1 MSSFYCYLLFTSNQR
16 QTYIGATVDP
26 NRRLR
31 QHNQELAGGARRTKG
46 YVWQRALYVGGFP
59 DWNATLQFEWSW
71 KRHGRGKPG
80 LAGKLDALLN
90 LLHSEKSTSTA
101 TPFRYWPS
109 KITIHPEPSSVQ
121 IMGKIESFLRL
132 LAECG
137 RTITNLP
144 PFFSFQTFPSFPN
157 LPRMSIRSAPVDIAA
172 LALQL
177 EELSTSFAQLAAR
190 VDAALTEPTPKTKK
204 PRKSKSDTVPTTP
217 TADAENEII
226 PDAPKKARKPRTKKV
241 AAEPMT
247 SLETAADA
255 PATDAPATDAPAT
268 DAPAAKKAKKVKEP
282 KEPKE
287 KKPKAACPAGAEG
300 VLRFNKSAGDAPL
313 KELSNFFTAELS
325 IDGQTY
331 RTAEAYLQSEK
342 YASTDAEYAQKIREQ
357 KNSALLRGMGKSKA
371 HTARADW
378 DSVRLDVMRKG
389 LAAKFAAPALSAVL
403 LGTGTAT
410 LELESVDDAFWGI
423 GADGKG
429 ENWTGKLLMELRAK
443 LSA

>member
-1 MSSFYCYLLFTSNQR
+1 MSSFYCYLLFTANQR

-46 YVWQRALYVGGFP
+46 FVWQRALYIGGFP

-121 IMGKIESFLRL
+121 IMGKIECFLRL

-137 RTITNLP
+137 RTITDLP

-157 LPRMSIRSAPVDIAA
+157 LPKMSILSAPVDIAA

-177 EELSTSFAQLAAR
+177 EELSTNFAQLKAR
-190 VDAALTEPTPKTKK
+190 VDAALAASAAAPKTKK
-204 PRKSKSDTVPTTP
+204 PRKSKSDSVPTTP
-217 TADAENEII
+217 EAKNEII

-241 AAEPMT
+241 AVEPMT
-247 SLETAADA
+247 SLESATDGPATEA
-255 PATDAPATDAPAT
+255 PATDASATE
-268 DAPAAKKAKKVKEP
+268 AKKAKKVKEP

-287 KKPKAACPAGAEG
+287 KKPKATCPVGAEG

-342 YASTDAEYAQKIREQ
+342 YATTDAEYAQKIRDQ

-389 LAAKFAAPALSAVL
+389 LEAKFAAPALSAVL

-429 ENWTGKLLMELRAK
+429 ENWTGKLLMELRTK

>member
-1 MSSFYCYLLFTSNQR
+1 MSSFYCYLLFTANQR

-46 YVWQRALYVGGFP
+46 FVWQRALYIGGFP

-121 IMGKIESFLRL
+121 IMGKIECFLRL
-132 LAECG
+132 LAQCG
-137 RTITNLP
+137 RTITDLP

-157 LPRMSIRSAPVDIAA
+157 LPKMSILSAPVDIAA

-177 EELSTSFAQLAAR
+177 EELSTNFAQLKAR
-190 VDAALTEPTPKTKK
+190 VDAALAASAAAPKTKK
-204 PRKSKSDTVPTTP
+204 PRKSKSDSVPTTP
-217 TADAENEII
+217 EAKNEII

-241 AAEPMT
+241 AVEPMT
-247 SLETAADA
+247 SLESATDGPATEA
-255 PATDAPATDAPAT
+255 PATEAPAT
-268 DAPAAKKAKKVKEP
+268 AAKKAKKVKEP

-287 KKPKAACPAGAEG
+287 KKPKATCPVGAEG

-342 YASTDAEYAQKIREQ
+342 YATTDAEYAQKIRDQ

-389 LAAKFAAPALSAVL
+389 LEAKFAAPALSAVL

-429 ENWTGKLLMELRAK
+429 ENWTGKLLMELRTK

>member
-1 MSSFYCYLLFTSNQR
+1 MSSFYCYLLFTANQR

-46 YVWQRALYVGGFP
+46 FVWQRALYIGGFP

-121 IMGKIESFLRL
+121 IMGKIECFLRL
-132 LAECG
+132 LAQCG
-137 RTITNLP
+137 RTITDLP

-157 LPRMSIRSAPVDIAA
+157 LPKMSILSAPVDIAA

-177 EELSTSFAQLAAR
+177 EELSTNFAQLKAR
-190 VDAALTEPTPKTKK
+190 VDAALAASATAPKTKK
-204 PRKSKSDTVPTTP
+204 PRKSKSDSVPTTP
-217 TADAENEII
+217 EAKNEII

-241 AAEPMT
+241 AVEPMT
-247 SLETAADA
+247 SLESATDGPATEA
-255 PATDAPATDAPAT
+255 PATDASAT
-268 DAPAAKKAKKVKEP
+268 AAKKAKKVKEP

-287 KKPKAACPAGAEG
+287 KKPKATCPVGAEG

-342 YASTDAEYAQKIREQ
+342 YATTDAEYAQKIRDQ

-389 LAAKFAAPALSAVL
+389 LEAKFAAPALSAVL

-429 ENWTGKLLMELRAK
+429 ENWTGKLLMELRTK

>member
-1 MSSFYCYLLFTSNQR
+1 MSSFYCYLLFTANQR

-46 YVWQRALYVGGFP
+46 FVWQRALYIGGFP

-121 IMGKIESFLRL
+121 IMGKIECFLRL
-132 LAECG
+132 LAQCG
-137 RTITNLP
+137 RTITDLP

-157 LPRMSIRSAPVDIAA
+157 LPKMSILSAPVDIAA

-177 EELSTSFAQLAAR
+177 EELSTNFAQLKAR
-190 VDAALTEPTPKTKK
+190 VDAALAASAAAPKTKK
-204 PRKSKSDTVPTTP
+204 PRKSKSDSVPTTP
-217 TADAENEII
+217 EAKNEII

-241 AAEPMT
+241 AVEPMT
-247 SLETAADA
+247 SLESATDGPATEA
-255 PATDAPATDAPAT
+255 PATDASAT
-268 DAPAAKKAKKVKEP
+268 AAKKAKKVKEP

-287 KKPKAACPAGAEG
+287 KKPKATCPVGAEG

-342 YASTDAEYAQKIREQ
+342 YATTDAEYAQKIRDQ

-389 LAAKFAAPALSAVL
+389 LEAKFAAPALSAVL

-429 ENWTGKLLMELRAK
+429 ENWTGKLLMELRTK